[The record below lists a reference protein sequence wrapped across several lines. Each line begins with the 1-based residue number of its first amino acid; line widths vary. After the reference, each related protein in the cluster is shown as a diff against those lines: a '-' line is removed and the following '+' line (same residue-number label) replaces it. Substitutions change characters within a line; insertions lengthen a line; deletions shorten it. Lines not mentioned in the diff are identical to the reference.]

1 MSLTRKVSMIL
12 VLIITVIMT
21 GFGIYDYTMSK
32 NRLYEELNATGER
45 VTKRLANNLAQ
56 PLWNMDDAM
65 IENTVKT
72 EMSRKEIHGV
82 LIREPSGK
90 KITLCRYKD
99 SEGNIAASEKEISGN
114 LMKFFANIIQEE
126 KKIGVLE
133 VYLTPQSVIHFLQKI
148 LFRIISQSII
158 IVMSMV
164 SVLYIF
170 IGIFAIKPLNQSI
183 EGLHLSASQMRSAAG
198 QVSDAAQNL
207 SDGTSKLSASMEE
220 TAAALEETASVIR
233 SNSEKVHRADQV
245 VSDSQKDIGAAI
257 SSVQR
262 QISFIED
269 IAQESEK
276 IRRIVKTIDEIA
288 FQTSLLSLNAAIEA
302 ARAGDSGAGFSVV
315 AGEVRTLAMRAAAAA
330 KDTDKIIESTVKKI
344 ADGAMMV
351 AGTKD
356 TFARMEGS
364 SREVVAL
371 MKDILSAF
379 AGQAHDIDQMSK
391 TVSDTDVLLQQNAA
405 NSEELA
411 ATAQQMNAQAE
422 MMYDF
427 IRNLANLAGQR
438 SVKKM
443 TAVMGL

>member
-1 MSLTRKVSMIL
+1 MSLTRKISMIL
-12 VLIITVIMT
+12 VLIITVIMA
-21 GFGIYDYTMSK
+21 GFGIYDYTISK

-45 VTKRLANNLAQ
+45 VSRRLADNLAQ
-56 PLWNMDDAM
+56 PLWNMDDGM
-65 IENTVKT
+65 VENTVKT
-72 EMSRKEIHGV
+72 EMLRPEIYAV
-82 LIREPSGK
+82 LIRDASGK
-90 KITLCRYKD
+90 KITLCRSKD
-99 SEGNIAASEKEISGN
+99 PKGNIVISEKEISGN
-114 LMKFFANIIQEE
+114 LMKFSANIIKEE
-126 KKIGVLE
+126 KKLGILELYITPRFVIGFLRKMLFNIIAQTLLIA
-133 VYLTPQSVIHFLQKI
+133 LT
-148 LFRIISQSII
+148 IIAA
-158 IVMSMV
+158 
-164 SVLYIF
+164 LYIF
-170 IGIFAIKPLNQSI
+170 IGKFAIMPLNQSI
-183 EGLHLSASQMRSAAG
+183 VGLHASASQMRSAAG

-220 TAAALEETASVIR
+220 TAASLEETASAIR

-245 VSDSQKDIGAAI
+245 VSDSQKDIGAVI

-356 TFARMEGS
+356 TFAKMEGS
-364 SREVVAL
+364 SREIAAL

-379 AGQAHDIDQMSK
+379 SGQAQDIAQMSK

-427 IRNLANLAGQR
+427 IQNLASLTGR
-438 SVKKM
+438 KTV
-443 TAVMGL
+443 TETFRI

>member
-1 MSLTRKVSMIL
+1 MSLTRKISMIL
-12 VLIITVIMT
+12 VLIITVIMA
-21 GFGIYDYTMSK
+21 GFGIYDYTISK

-45 VTKRLANNLAQ
+45 VSRRLADNLAQ
-56 PLWNMDDAM
+56 PLWNMDDGM
-65 IENTVKT
+65 VENTVKT
-72 EMSRKEIHGV
+72 EMLRPEIYAV
-82 LIREPSGK
+82 LIRDASGK
-90 KITLCRYKD
+90 KITLCRSKD
-99 SEGNIAASEKEISGN
+99 PKGNIVISEKEISGN
-114 LMKFFANIIQEE
+114 LMKFSANIIKEE
-126 KKIGVLE
+126 KKLGILELYITPRFVIGFLRKMLFNIIAQTLLIA
-133 VYLTPQSVIHFLQKI
+133 LT
-148 LFRIISQSII
+148 IIAA
-158 IVMSMV
+158 
-164 SVLYIF
+164 LYIF
-170 IGIFAIKPLNQSI
+170 IGKFAIMPLNQSI
-183 EGLHLSASQMRSAAG
+183 VGLHASASQMRSAAG

-220 TAAALEETASVIR
+220 TAAALEETASAIR

-245 VSDSQKDIGAAI
+245 VSDSQKDIGAVI

-356 TFARMEGS
+356 TFAKMEGS
-364 SREVVAL
+364 SREVAAL
-371 MKDILSAF
+371 MKNILSAF
-379 AGQAHDIDQMSK
+379 SGQAQDIAQMSK

-427 IRNLANLAGQR
+427 IQNLASLTGR
-438 SVKKM
+438 KTV
-443 TAVMGL
+443 TETFRI